1 MNGCN
6 NYFELKFVEEIAAI
20 IMAGFLLIVIICM
33 MIKDWLQ
40 QKKYQKRLRKADF
53 GKLIFKGY
61 NFMDW
66 NEKFK
71 LTLKITPKLEFK
83 HEK

>member
-20 IMAGFLLIVIICM
+20 IIAGFLLIVIICM

-40 QKKYQKRLRKADF
+40 QKKYQKRLRKREQNVDQS
-53 GKLIFKGY
+53 K
-61 NFMDW
+61 
-66 NEKFK
+66 
-71 LTLKITPKLEFK
+71 
-83 HEK
+83 

>member
-1 MNGCN
+1 MRININDLDIHDKSWNFGMQ
-6 NYFELKFVEEIAAI
+6 KIAEAYGI
-20 IMAGFLLIVIICM
+20 QPDQVVLTT
-33 MIKDWLQ
+33 
-40 QKKYQKRLRKADF
+40 ADF